1 MIFKDITNDTKTHY
15 RLNENER
22 AVFYMFNRGGEIT
35 FELSAPGAEAHIFA
49 FFVGK
54 KTFSEKLHIIQ
65 KHSAQRTT
73 SSLLV
78 KSVLFDAAEFSY
90 EGLIHITKEG
100 EHTDASQESRSLLLS
115 YEAKAFTKPALEI
128 LANDVKCR
136 HAATVS
142 PLSRESLFFA
152 QTRGLSEKQARKLLL
167 FGFFNEAFD
176 AMKKL
181 GTETSVLEKTVF
193 QSLC

>member
-1 MIFKDITNDTKTHY
+1 MDYTDISTEEKSFYTLK
-15 RLNENER
+15 ENEKK
-22 AVFYMFNRGGEIT
+22 VFFLFNRGGEIT
-35 FELSAPGAEAHIFA
+35 FELSASGAEAHIFA

-54 KTFSEKLHIIQ
+54 QAFSEKLHIIQ

-78 KSVLFDAAEFSY
+78 KSVLFDDAEFSY

-100 EHTDASQESRSLLLS
+100 EQADASQESRSLLLS
-115 YEAKAFTKPALEI
+115 PEAKAFTKPALEI
-128 LANDVKCR
+128 LANDVRCR

-142 PLSRESLFFA
+142 PLNKESLFFA

-193 QSLC
+193 QSLR